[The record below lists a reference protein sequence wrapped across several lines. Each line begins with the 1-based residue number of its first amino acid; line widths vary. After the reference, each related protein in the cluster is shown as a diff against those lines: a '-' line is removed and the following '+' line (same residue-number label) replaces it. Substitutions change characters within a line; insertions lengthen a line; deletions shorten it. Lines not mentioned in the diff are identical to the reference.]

1 LRALGG
7 RVTKRRRPA
16 GVTWPAGF
24 CFDTDRSKQRVS
36 GGAGLAEACRPLGRS
51 FRLWGP
57 SSLASESSGL
67 SGVAERYATALYDLA
82 DESKALD
89 AVAEDLRT
97 IKNLISGSPELR
109 RFLRSPLINRQD
121 QTKGIQAVLAAS
133 KTGDLVRRFVGV
145 VGGNRRLFALPGI
158 IDAFLRHLAKRRGEV
173 TVHVSSARPLSAEQS
188 AQLTDAL
195 KKSVGQKIN
204 IESKVE
210 PELIGG
216 LVVRVGSR
224 MVDTSIRS
232 QLQKLRRALRAA

>member
-1 LRALGG
+1 MGE

-16 GVTWPAGF
+16 GVTRQAGF
-24 CFDTDRSKQRVS
+24 RFDTDRSNRVS
-36 GGAGLAEACRPLGRS
+36 GGAGLASASEPLGRS
-51 FRLWGP
+51 LRPWGP
-57 SSLASESSGL
+57 SSLASDTSGL

-82 DESKALD
+82 DETKSLD
-89 AVAEDLRT
+89 AVAEDLRRLKGM
-97 IKNLISGSPELR
+97 IDGSSDLR
-109 RFLRSPLINRQD
+109 RFLRSPLIDRQT
-121 QTKGIQAVLAAS
+121 QTKGMQAVLEAA

-145 VGGNRRLFALPGI
+145 VGGNRRLFALPGMV
-158 IDAFLRHLAKRRGEV
+158 DAFLRRLAQRRGET

-188 AQLTDAL
+188 AALADAL
-195 KKSVGQKIN
+195 RSAVGQKIN

-224 MVDTSIRS
+224 MVDTSIRT

>member
-1 LRALGG
+1 MSTTKPEPRRAPP
-7 RVTKRRRPA
+7 RK
-16 GVTWPAGF
+16 
-24 CFDTDRSKQRVS
+24 KQLEK
-36 GGAGLAEACRPLGRS
+36 LAN
-51 FRLWGP
+51 FR
-57 SSLASESSGL
+57 
-67 SGVAERYATALYDLA
+67 YQ
-82 DESKALD
+82 
-89 AVAEDLRT
+89 
-97 IKNLISGSPELR
+97 LR

-121 QTKGIQAVLAAS
+121 QTKGIQAVLAAF

-188 AQLTDAL
+188 AQLTEAL

-210 PELIGG
+210 PDLIGG

>member
-1 LRALGG
+1 
-7 RVTKRRRPA
+7 
-16 GVTWPAGF
+16 
-24 CFDTDRSKQRVS
+24 
-36 GGAGLAEACRPLGRS
+36 
-51 FRLWGP
+51 
-57 SSLASESSGL
+57 LASETSGL

-82 DESKALD
+82 DESKSLD
-89 AVAEDLRT
+89 AVAEDLRNVR
-97 IKNLISGSPELR
+97 NLIAGSPELR
-109 RFLRSPLINRQD
+109 RFLRSPLIDRQD
-121 QTKGIQAVLAAS
+121 QTKGIQAVLVAA

-158 IDAFLRHLAKRRGEV
+158 IDAFLRQLAKRRGEV

-195 KKSVGQKIN
+195 RKAVGQKIN

-224 MVDTSIRS
+224 MVDTSIRT